1 MRSALT
7 YGARSGYLMPE
18 TIRAAKGPTLPGMTV
33 DPRSRITARALTVWA
48 AAVLVYLAAITGRTS
63 FGVAG
68 VEALDRFGVD
78 ASRLAV
84 FTAVQVGVYALA
96 QIPVG
101 LAIDRF
107 GARKTMVV
115 GALVMAAGQITLALT
130 ASYPIAILA
139 RVLIGA
145 GDASAFLSAMRLLP
159 AWFPLKVTPLFTQLT
174 AGLGQIGQFISAV
187 PFLMLLHAEGW
198 TAAFLALGSGI
209 ALVGIAAAVAIAD
222 VPPAPAE
229 PDGRDGSGGGSS
241 SSKNERATVREMLG
255 IVLRHPVCWQGF
267 FTHWVGLM
275 HQATFTL
282 LWGMPLMTLAMGL
295 SPAQAG
301 GVLVVNTVAA
311 VAAGPLMGMASAR
324 FSARRGT
331 LTVVISVVLMGMWV
345 VFLLPDAPRGLAA
358 IVTLNIAMAALSS
371 ASGLGFDSVR
381 EAVDRRALAT
391 GTGLSNMG
399 GFIAAMIAAQGIGVL
414 LDVSAD
420 GGVYDWAD
428 FRVAWAAIVAV
439 WVLGMAGLLASMALR
454 RRIDGRRGERCEL

>member
-1 MRSALT
+1 
-7 YGARSGYLMPE
+7 
-18 TIRAAKGPTLPGMTV
+18 MTA

-107 GARKTMVV
+107 GARRTMVV
-115 GALVMAAGQITLALT
+115 GALVMATGQIVLALT

-159 AWFPLKVTPLFTQLT
+159 AWFPLRVTPLFTQLT

-198 TAAFLALGSGI
+198 TASFLALGSGI
-209 ALVGIAAAVAIAD
+209 ALVGIAAAIAIAD

-229 PDGRDGSGGGSS
+229 PDGRTGSGGGTSS
-241 SSKNERATVREMLG
+241 SENRAPRATVREMLG

-301 GVLVVNTVAA
+301 GVLVVNTIAA

-324 FSARRGT
+324 FAARRGT
-331 LTVVISVVLMGMWV
+331 LTVVISVALMGMWV

-358 IVTLNIAMAALSS
+358 IIALNIGMAALSS
-371 ASGLGFDSVR
+371 ASSLGFDSVR

-399 GFIAAMIAAQGIGVL
+399 GFLAAMVAAQGIGVL
-414 LDVSAD
+414 LDVSS
-420 GGVYDWAD
+420 GGGAYQWSD

-439 WVLGMAGLLASMALR
+439 WVLGMAGLLTSMAMR
-454 RRIDGRRGERCEL
+454 RRIERRAVELEAP

>member
-1 MRSALT
+1 
-7 YGARSGYLMPE
+7 
-18 TIRAAKGPTLPGMTV
+18 MTA

-107 GARKTMVV
+107 GARRTMVV
-115 GALVMAAGQITLALT
+115 GALVMATGQIVLALT

-159 AWFPLKVTPLFTQLT
+159 AWFPLRVTPLFTQLT

-198 TAAFLALGSGI
+198 TASFLALGSGI
-209 ALVGIAAAVAIAD
+209 ALVGIAAAIAIAD

-229 PDGRDGSGGGSS
+229 PDGRTGSGGGTSS
-241 SSKNERATVREMLG
+241 SENRAPRATVREMLG

-301 GVLVVNTVAA
+301 GVLVVNTIAA

-324 FSARRGT
+324 FAARRGT
-331 LTVVISVVLMGMWV
+331 LTVVISVALMGMWV

-358 IVTLNIAMAALSS
+358 IIALNIGMAALSS
-371 ASGLGFDSVR
+371 ASSLGFDSVR

-399 GFIAAMIAAQGIGVL
+399 GFLAAMVAAQGIGVL
-414 LDVSAD
+414 LDVSS
-420 GGVYDWAD
+420 GGGAFQWSD

-439 WVLGMAGLLASMALR
+439 WGLGMAGLLTSMAMR
-454 RRIDGRRGERCEL
+454 RRIDRRAVQLRAPGA

>member
-1 MRSALT
+1 
-7 YGARSGYLMPE
+7 
-18 TIRAAKGPTLPGMTV
+18 MTA

-107 GARKTMVV
+107 GARRTMVV
-115 GALVMAAGQITLALT
+115 GALVMATGQIVLALT

-159 AWFPLKVTPLFTQLT
+159 AWFPLRVTPLFTQLT

-198 TAAFLALGSGI
+198 TASFLALGSGI
-209 ALVGIAAAVAIAD
+209 ALVGIAAAIAIAD

-229 PDGRDGSGGGSS
+229 PDGRTGSGGGTSS
-241 SSKNERATVREMLG
+241 SENRAPRATVREMLG

-301 GVLVVNTVAA
+301 GVLVVNTIAA

-324 FSARRGT
+324 FAARRGT
-331 LTVVISVVLMGMWV
+331 LTVVISVALMGMWV

-358 IVTLNIAMAALSS
+358 IIALNIAMAALSS

-381 EAVDRRALAT
+381 EAVDRRVLAT

-399 GFIAAMIAAQGIGVL
+399 GFTAAMLAAQGVGVL
-414 LDVSAD
+414 LDVSS
-420 GGVYDWAD
+420 GGGAYQWSD

-439 WVLGMAGLLASMALR
+439 WVLGMAGLLTSMAMR
-454 RRIDGRRGERCEL
+454 RRIDRRAVELEAP

>member
-1 MRSALT
+1 
-7 YGARSGYLMPE
+7 
-18 TIRAAKGPTLPGMTV
+18 MTV
-33 DPRSRITARALTVWA
+33 DPRSRITGRALTVWA

-68 VEALDRFGVD
+68 VEALDRFGID

-107 GARKTMVV
+107 GARRTMVI
-115 GALVMAAGQITLALT
+115 GALVMAVGQITLALT

-174 AGLGQIGQFISAV
+174 AGLGQIGQFVSAV

-222 VPPAPAE
+222 VPKAPAE
-229 PDGRDGSGGGSS
+229 PGENAGASS
-241 SSKNERATVREMLG
+241 SHKPDDRATVREMLG

-295 SPAQAG
+295 TPAQAG
-301 GVLVVNTVAA
+301 GVLVVNTVAS

-324 FSARRGT
+324 FGARRGT
-331 LTVVISVVLMGMWV
+331 LTVVISVILMGMWV
-345 VFLLPDAPRGLAA
+345 VFLIPGTPRGLAA
-358 IVTLNIAMAALSS
+358 IVALNIAMAALSS

-399 GFIAAMIAAQGIGVL
+399 GFLAAMMAAQGIGLL
-414 LDVSAD
+414 LDASSD
-420 GGVYDWAD
+420 GRAYQWAD
-428 FRVAWAAIVAV
+428 FRVAWIAIVVV
-439 WVLGMAGLLASMALR
+439 WVMGMAGLITAMIAR
-454 RRIDGRRGERCEL
+454 RRIERREPTSGTRLRHP

>member
-1 MRSALT
+1 
-7 YGARSGYLMPE
+7 
-18 TIRAAKGPTLPGMTV
+18 MTV
-33 DPRSRITARALTVWA
+33 DPRSRITGRALTVWA

-107 GARKTMVV
+107 GARRTMVI
-115 GALVMAAGQITLALT
+115 GALVMAVGQITLALT

-174 AGLGQIGQFISAV
+174 AGLGQIGQFVSAV

-222 VPPAPAE
+222 VPKAPAE
-229 PDGRDGSGGGSS
+229 PGENAGASS
-241 SSKNERATVREMLG
+241 SHKPDDRATVREMLG

-295 SPAQAG
+295 TPAQAG
-301 GVLVVNTVAA
+301 GVLVVNTVAS

-324 FSARRGT
+324 FGARRGT
-331 LTVVISVVLMGMWV
+331 LTVVISVILMGMWV
-345 VFLLPDAPRGLAA
+345 VFLIPDTPRGLAA
-358 IVTLNIAMAALSS
+358 IVALNIAMAALSS

-399 GFIAAMIAAQGIGVL
+399 GFLAAMMAAQGIGLL
-414 LDVSAD
+414 LDASSD
-420 GGVYDWAD
+420 GRAYEWAD
-428 FRVAWAAIVAV
+428 FRVAWIAIVLV
-439 WVLGMAGLLASMALR
+439 WVMGMAGLITAMIAR
-454 RRIDGRRGERCEL
+454 RRIERREPTSGTRLRHP

>member
-1 MRSALT
+1 
-7 YGARSGYLMPE
+7 
-18 TIRAAKGPTLPGMTV
+18 MTV

-107 GARKTMVV
+107 GARRTMVV
-115 GALVMAAGQITLALT
+115 GALVMAVGQIILALT

-187 PFLMLLHAEGW
+187 PFLLLLHAQGW
-198 TAAFLALGSGI
+198 TASFLALGSGI

-222 VPPAPAE
+222 VPKAPAE
-229 PDGRDGSGGGSS
+229 PQGHDSPRAGASS
-241 SSKNERATVREMLG
+241 SEGPRATVGEMLG

-295 SPAQAG
+295 DPATAG
-301 GVLVVNTVAA
+301 GVLVVNTIAA

-324 FSARRGT
+324 FATRRGT

-345 VFLLPDAPRGLAA
+345 VFLLPGAPRGLAA
-358 IVTLNIAMAALSS
+358 IIALNIAMAALSS
-371 ASGLGFDSVR
+371 ASSLGFDSVR
-381 EAVDRRALAT
+381 ESVDRRALAT
-391 GTGLSNMG
+391 GTGLANMG
-399 GFIAAMIAAQGIGVL
+399 GFLAAMMAAQGIGVL
-414 LDVSAD
+414 LDASSGGD
-420 GGVYDWAD
+420 GYQWAD

-439 WVLGMAGLLASMALR
+439 WALGMTGLITSMALR
-454 RRIDGRRGERCEL
+454 RRAEKREGRHGVELR

>member
-1 MRSALT
+1 
-7 YGARSGYLMPE
+7 
-18 TIRAAKGPTLPGMTV
+18 MTV
-33 DPRSRITARALTVWA
+33 WI
-48 AAVLVYLAAITGRTS
+48 AAVLVYMAAITGRTS

-101 LAIDRF
+101 MAIDRY
-107 GARKTMVV
+107 GPRRTMVV
-115 GALVMAAGQITLALT
+115 GALVMAIGQITLALT
-130 ASYPIAILA
+130 ASYPVAILA

-198 TAAFLALGSGI
+198 TAAFLALGTGI
-209 ALVGIAAAVAIAD
+209 ALVGIAAAVAVAD
-222 VPPAPAE
+222 VPPAPGETPRRNGSATADDADAE
-229 PDGRDGSGGGSS
+229 TSS
-241 SSKNERATVREMLG
+241 STLRTEAPERASVRDMLG

-282 LWGMPLMTLAMGL
+282 LWGMPLMTLAMGID
-295 SPAQAG
+295 PVQAG
-301 GVLVVNTVAA
+301 GVLVANTVAA

-324 FSARRGT
+324 FAHRRGT
-331 LTVVISVVLMGMWV
+331 LIVVVSVVLMGMWV
-345 VFLLPDAPRGLAA
+345 IFLLPEQPRGLAA
-358 IVTLNIAMAALSS
+358 VTALNIGMALLSS
-371 ASGLGFDSVR
+371 ASSLGFDSVR
-381 EAVDRRALAT
+381 ESVDRRVLAT
-391 GTGLSNMG
+391 GTGLANMG
-399 GFIAAMIAAQGIGVL
+399 GFIAAMIAAQGIGLL
-414 LDVSAD
+414 LDASAA
-420 GGVYDWAD
+420 GEPYDWAD
-428 FRVAWAAIVAV
+428 FRVAWLAVVAV
-439 WVLGMAGLLASMALR
+439 WVIGMTGLLASLAAR
-454 RRIDGRRGERCEL
+454 RRIARRG

>member
-1 MRSALT
+1 
-7 YGARSGYLMPE
+7 
-18 TIRAAKGPTLPGMTV
+18 MTV
-33 DPRSRITARALTVWA
+33 DPRSRITGRALTVWA

-107 GARKTMVV
+107 GARRTMVI
-115 GALVMAAGQITLALT
+115 GALVMAVGQITLALT

-174 AGLGQIGQFISAV
+174 AGLGQIGQFVSAV

-222 VPPAPAE
+222 VPKAPAE
-229 PDGRDGSGGGSS
+229 PGENAGASS
-241 SSKNERATVREMLG
+241 SHKPDDRATVREMLG

-295 SPAQAG
+295 TPAQAG
-301 GVLVVNTVAA
+301 GVLVVNTVAS

-324 FSARRGT
+324 FGARRGT
-331 LTVVISVVLMGMWV
+331 LTVVISVILMGMWV
-345 VFLLPDAPRGLAA
+345 VFLIPGTPRGLAA
-358 IVTLNIAMAALSS
+358 IVALNIAMAALSS

-399 GFIAAMIAAQGIGVL
+399 GFLAAMMAAQGIGLL
-414 LDVSAD
+414 LDASSD
-420 GGVYDWAD
+420 GRAYQWAD
-428 FRVAWAAIVAV
+428 FRVAWIAIVVV
-439 WVLGMAGLLASMALR
+439 WVMGMAGLITAMIAR
-454 RRIDGRRGERCEL
+454 RRIERREPTSGTRLRHP

>member
-1 MRSALT
+1 
-7 YGARSGYLMPE
+7 
-18 TIRAAKGPTLPGMTV
+18 MTV
-33 DPRSRITARALTVWA
+33 DPRSRITGRALTVWA

-107 GARKTMVV
+107 GARRTMVI
-115 GALVMAAGQITLALT
+115 GALVMAVGQITLALT

-174 AGLGQIGQFISAV
+174 AGLGQIGQFVSAV

-222 VPPAPAE
+222 VPKAPAE
-229 PDGRDGSGGGSS
+229 PGENAGASS
-241 SSKNERATVREMLG
+241 SHKPDDRATVREMLG

-295 SPAQAG
+295 TPAQAG
-301 GVLVVNTVAA
+301 GVLVVNTVAS

-324 FSARRGT
+324 FGARRGT
-331 LTVVISVVLMGMWV
+331 LTVVISVILMGMWL
-345 VFLLPDAPRGLAA
+345 VFLIPDTPRGLAA
-358 IVTLNIAMAALSS
+358 IVALNIAMAALSS

-399 GFIAAMIAAQGIGVL
+399 GFLAAMMAAQGIGLL
-414 LDVSAD
+414 LDASSD
-420 GGVYDWAD
+420 GRAYQWAD
-428 FRVAWAAIVAV
+428 FRVAWIAIVVV
-439 WVLGMAGLLASMALR
+439 WVMGMAGLITAMIAR
-454 RRIDGRRGERCEL
+454 RRIERREPTSGTRLRHP

>member
-1 MRSALT
+1 
-7 YGARSGYLMPE
+7 
-18 TIRAAKGPTLPGMTV
+18 MTV
-33 DPRSRITARALTVWA
+33 DPRSRITGRALTVWA

-107 GARKTMVV
+107 GARRTMVI
-115 GALVMAAGQITLALT
+115 GALVMAVGQITLALT

-174 AGLGQIGQFISAV
+174 AGLGQIGQFVSAV

-222 VPPAPAE
+222 VPKAPAE
-229 PDGRDGSGGGSS
+229 PGENAGASS
-241 SSKNERATVREMLG
+241 SHKPDDRATVREMLG

-295 SPAQAG
+295 TPAQAG
-301 GVLVVNTVAA
+301 GVLVVNTVAS

-324 FSARRGT
+324 FGARRGA
-331 LTVVISVVLMGMWV
+331 LTVVISVILMGMWV
-345 VFLLPDAPRGLAA
+345 VFLIPGTPRGLAA
-358 IVTLNIAMAALSS
+358 IVALNIAMAALSS

-399 GFIAAMIAAQGIGVL
+399 GFLAAMMAAQGIGLL
-414 LDVSAD
+414 LDASSD
-420 GGVYDWAD
+420 GRAYQWAD
-428 FRVAWAAIVAV
+428 FRVAWIAIVVV
-439 WVLGMAGLLASMALR
+439 WVMGMAGLITALIAR
-454 RRIDGRRGERCEL
+454 RRIERREPTSGTRLRHP

>member
-1 MRSALT
+1 
-7 YGARSGYLMPE
+7 
-18 TIRAAKGPTLPGMTV
+18 MTV
-33 DPRSRITARALTVWA
+33 DPRSRITGRALTVWA

-107 GARKTMVV
+107 GARRTMVI
-115 GALVMAAGQITLALT
+115 GALVMAVGQITLALT

-174 AGLGQIGQFISAV
+174 AGLGQIGQFVSAV

-222 VPPAPAE
+222 VPKAPAE
-229 PDGRDGSGGGSS
+229 PGENAGASS
-241 SSKNERATVREMLG
+241 SHKPDDRATVREMLG

-295 SPAQAG
+295 TPAQAG
-301 GVLVVNTVAA
+301 GVLVVNTVAS

-324 FSARRGT
+324 FGARRGT
-331 LTVVISVVLMGMWV
+331 LTVVISVILMGMWV
-345 VFLLPDAPRGLAA
+345 VFLIPGTPHGLAA
-358 IVTLNIAMAALSS
+358 IVALNIAMAALSS

-399 GFIAAMIAAQGIGVL
+399 GFLAAMMAAQGIGLL
-414 LDVSAD
+414 LDASSD
-420 GGVYDWAD
+420 GRAYQWAD
-428 FRVAWAAIVAV
+428 FRVAWIAIVVV
-439 WVLGMAGLLASMALR
+439 WVMGMAGLITAMIAR
-454 RRIDGRRGERCEL
+454 RRIERREPTSGTRLRHP

>member
-1 MRSALT
+1 
-7 YGARSGYLMPE
+7 
-18 TIRAAKGPTLPGMTV
+18 MTA

-107 GARKTMVV
+107 GARRTMVV
-115 GALVMAAGQITLALT
+115 GALVMATGQIVLALT

-159 AWFPLKVTPLFTQLT
+159 AWFPLRVTPLFTQLT

-198 TAAFLALGSGI
+198 TASFLALGSGI
-209 ALVGIAAAVAIAD
+209 ALVGIAAAIAIAD

-229 PDGRDGSGGGSS
+229 PSGRTGSGGGTSS
-241 SSKNERATVREMLG
+241 SENRAPRATVREMLG

-301 GVLVVNTVAA
+301 GVLVVNTIAA

-324 FSARRGT
+324 FAARRGT
-331 LTVVISVVLMGMWV
+331 LTVVISVALMGMWV

-358 IVTLNIAMAALSS
+358 IIALNIGMAALSS
-371 ASGLGFDSVR
+371 ASSLGFDSVR

-399 GFIAAMIAAQGIGVL
+399 GFLAAMVAAQGIGVL
-414 LDVSAD
+414 LDVSS
-420 GGVYDWAD
+420 GGGAYQWSD

-439 WVLGMAGLLASMALR
+439 WVLGMAGLLTSMAMR
-454 RRIDGRRGERCEL
+454 RRIDRRAVELEAP

>member
-1 MRSALT
+1 M
-7 YGARSGYLMPE
+7 
-18 TIRAAKGPTLPGMTV
+18 
-33 DPRSRITARALTVWA
+33 WA

-107 GARKTMVV
+107 GARRTMVV
-115 GALVMAAGQITLALT
+115 GALVMATGQIVLALT

-159 AWFPLKVTPLFTQLT
+159 AWFPLRVTPLFTQLT

-198 TAAFLALGSGI
+198 TASFLALGSGI
-209 ALVGIAAAVAIAD
+209 ALVGIAAAIAIAD

-229 PDGRDGSGGGSS
+229 PDGRTGSGGGTSS
-241 SSKNERATVREMLG
+241 SENRAPRATVREMLG
-255 IVLRHPVCWQGF
+255 IVLHHPVCWQGF

-301 GVLVVNTVAA
+301 GVLVVNTIAA

-324 FSARRGT
+324 FAARRGT
-331 LTVVISVVLMGMWV
+331 LTVIISVILMGMWV

-358 IVTLNIAMAALSS
+358 IIALNIAMAALSS

-381 EAVDRRALAT
+381 EAVDRRVLAT

-399 GFIAAMIAAQGIGVL
+399 GFTAAMLAAQGVGVL
-414 LDVSAD
+414 LDVSS
-420 GGVYDWAD
+420 GGGAYQWSD

-439 WVLGMAGLLASMALR
+439 WVLGMAGLLTSMAMR
-454 RRIDGRRGERCEL
+454 RRIDRRAVELEAP

>member
-1 MRSALT
+1 
-7 YGARSGYLMPE
+7 
-18 TIRAAKGPTLPGMTV
+18 MTA

-107 GARKTMVV
+107 GARRTMVV
-115 GALVMAAGQITLALT
+115 GALVMATGQIVLALT

-159 AWFPLKVTPLFTQLT
+159 AWFPLRVTPLFTQLT

-198 TAAFLALGSGI
+198 TASFLALGSGI
-209 ALVGIAAAVAIAD
+209 ALVGIAAAIAIAD

-229 PDGRDGSGGGSS
+229 PDGRTGSGGGTSS
-241 SSKNERATVREMLG
+241 SENRAPRATVREMLG

-301 GVLVVNTVAA
+301 GVLVVNTIAA

-324 FSARRGT
+324 FAARRGT
-331 LTVVISVVLMGMWV
+331 LTVVISVALMGMWV

-358 IVTLNIAMAALSS
+358 IIALNIGMAALSS
-371 ASGLGFDSVR
+371 ASSLGFDSVR
-381 EAVDRRALAT
+381 EAVDRRVLAT

-399 GFIAAMIAAQGIGVL
+399 GFLAAMVAAQGIGVL
-414 LDVSAD
+414 LDVSS
-420 GGVYDWAD
+420 GGGAFQWSD

-439 WVLGMAGLLASMALR
+439 WGLGMAGLLTSMAMR
-454 RRIDGRRGERCEL
+454 RRIERRAVELEAP

>member
-1 MRSALT
+1 
-7 YGARSGYLMPE
+7 
-18 TIRAAKGPTLPGMTV
+18 MTV
-33 DPRSRITARALTVWA
+33 DPRTRITARALTVWA
-48 AAVLVYLAAITGRTS
+48 AAVLVYMAAITGRTS

-68 VEALDRFGVD
+68 VEALDQFNID

-84 FTAVQVGVYALA
+84 FTSVQVGVYALA

-115 GALVMAAGQITLALT
+115 GALVMAAGQVTLALT

-187 PFLMLLHAEGW
+187 PFLMLLHAQGW
-198 TAAFLALGSGI
+198 VAAFLALGSGI
-209 ALVGIAAAVAIAD
+209 AIVGIAAAIAIAD

-229 PDGRDGSGGGSS
+229 PDGHDGHDEGPSS
-241 SSKNERATVREMLG
+241 REEERATVRDMLG

-295 SPAQAG
+295 SPTQAG
-301 GVLVVNTVAA
+301 GVLVVNTIAA
-311 VAAGPLMGMASAR
+311 VAAGPVMGVLSAR
-324 FSARRGT
+324 FGARRGT
-331 LTVVISVVLMGMWV
+331 LTVVISVLLMGMWV
-345 VFLLPDAPRGLAA
+345 VFLLPDAPRGLSAMVA
-358 IVTLNIAMAALSS
+358 LNIAMAALSS

-381 EAVDRRALAT
+381 EAVDRRVLAT

-399 GFIAAMIAAQGIGVL
+399 GFTAAMLAAQGVGVL

-420 GGVYDWAD
+420 GGVYDWSD
-428 FRVAWAAIVAV
+428 FRIAWTAIGAV
-439 WVLGMAGLLASMALR
+439 WVIGMTGLLTSMALR
-454 RRIDGRRGERCEL
+454 RRGHRRSDAHYEL

>member
-1 MRSALT
+1 
-7 YGARSGYLMPE
+7 
-18 TIRAAKGPTLPGMTV
+18 MTN

-107 GARKTMVV
+107 GARRTMVV
-115 GALVMAAGQITLALT
+115 GALVMATGQIVLALT

-159 AWFPLKVTPLFTQLT
+159 AWFPLRVTPLFTQLT

-198 TAAFLALGSGI
+198 TASFLALGSGI
-209 ALVGIAAAVAIAD
+209 ALVGIAAAIAIAD

-229 PDGRDGSGGGSS
+229 PDGRTGSGGGTSS
-241 SSKNERATVREMLG
+241 SENRAPRATVREMLG

-301 GVLVVNTVAA
+301 GVLVVNTIAA

-324 FSARRGT
+324 FAARRGT
-331 LTVVISVVLMGMWV
+331 LTVVISVALMGMWV

-358 IVTLNIAMAALSS
+358 IIALNIGMAALSS
-371 ASGLGFDSVR
+371 ASSLGFDSVR

-399 GFIAAMIAAQGIGVL
+399 GFLAAMVAAQGIGVL
-414 LDVSAD
+414 LDVSS
-420 GGVYDWAD
+420 GGGAYQWSD

-439 WVLGMAGLLASMALR
+439 WVLGMA
-454 RRIDGRRGERCEL
+454 

>member
-1 MRSALT
+1 
-7 YGARSGYLMPE
+7 
-18 TIRAAKGPTLPGMTV
+18 MTV
-33 DPRSRITARALTVWA
+33 DPRSRITGRALTVWA

-107 GARKTMVV
+107 GARRTMVI
-115 GALVMAAGQITLALT
+115 GALVMAVGQITLALT

-222 VPPAPAE
+222 VPKAPAE
-229 PDGRDGSGGGSS
+229 PGENAGTSS
-241 SSKNERATVREMLG
+241 SNKPDDRATVREMLG

-295 SPAQAG
+295 TPAQAG
-301 GVLVVNTVAA
+301 GVLVVNTVAS

-324 FSARRGT
+324 FGARRGT
-331 LTVVISVVLMGMWV
+331 LTVVISVILMGMWL
-345 VFLLPDAPRGLAA
+345 VFLIPDTPRGLAA
-358 IVTLNIAMAALSS
+358 IVALNIAMAALSS

-399 GFIAAMIAAQGIGVL
+399 GFLAAMMAAQGIGLL
-414 LDVSAD
+414 LDASSD
-420 GGVYDWAD
+420 GRAYQWAD
-428 FRVAWAAIVAV
+428 FRVAWIAIVVV
-439 WVLGMAGLLASMALR
+439 WVMGMAGLITAMIAR
-454 RRIDGRRGERCEL
+454 RRIERREPTTGARLRHP

>member
-1 MRSALT
+1 
-7 YGARSGYLMPE
+7 
-18 TIRAAKGPTLPGMTV
+18 MTV
-33 DPRSRITARALTVWA
+33 DPRSRITGRALTVWA

-107 GARKTMVV
+107 GARRTMVI
-115 GALVMAAGQITLALT
+115 GALVMAVGQITLALT

-174 AGLGQIGQFISAV
+174 AGLGQIGQFVSAV

-222 VPPAPAE
+222 VPKAPAE
-229 PDGRDGSGGGSS
+229 PGENAGASS
-241 SSKNERATVREMLG
+241 SHKPDDRATVREMLD

-295 SPAQAG
+295 TPAQAG
-301 GVLVVNTVAA
+301 GVLVVNTIAA

-324 FSARRGT
+324 FGARRGT
-331 LTVVISVVLMGMWV
+331 LTVVISVILMGMWV
-345 VFLLPDAPRGLAA
+345 VFLIPGTPRGLAA
-358 IVTLNIAMAALSS
+358 IVALNIAMAALSS

-399 GFIAAMIAAQGIGVL
+399 GFLAAMMAAQGIGLL
-414 LDVSAD
+414 LDASSD
-420 GGVYDWAD
+420 GRAYQWAD
-428 FRVAWAAIVAV
+428 FRVAWIAIVVV
-439 WVLGMAGLLASMALR
+439 WVMGMAGLITAMIAR
-454 RRIDGRRGERCEL
+454 RRIERREPTSGTRLRHP

>member
-1 MRSALT
+1 
-7 YGARSGYLMPE
+7 
-18 TIRAAKGPTLPGMTV
+18 MTA

-107 GARKTMVV
+107 GARRTMVV
-115 GALVMAAGQITLALT
+115 GALVMATGQIVLALT

-159 AWFPLKVTPLFTQLT
+159 AWFPLRVTPLFTQLT

-198 TAAFLALGSGI
+198 TASFLALGSGI
-209 ALVGIAAAVAIAD
+209 ALVGIAAAIAIAD

-229 PDGRDGSGGGSS
+229 PDGRTGSGGGTSS
-241 SSKNERATVREMLG
+241 SENRAPRATVPEMLG

-301 GVLVVNTVAA
+301 GVLVVNTIAA

-324 FSARRGT
+324 FAARRGT
-331 LTVVISVVLMGMWV
+331 LTVVISVALMGMWV

-358 IVTLNIAMAALSS
+358 IIALNIGMAALSS
-371 ASGLGFDSVR
+371 ASSLGFDSVR

-399 GFIAAMIAAQGIGVL
+399 GFLAAMVAAQGIGVL
-414 LDVSAD
+414 LDVSS
-420 GGVYDWAD
+420 GGGAYQWSD

-439 WVLGMAGLLASMALR
+439 WVLGMTGLLTSMAMR
-454 RRIDGRRGERCEL
+454 RRIERRAVELEAP

>member
-1 MRSALT
+1 
-7 YGARSGYLMPE
+7 
-18 TIRAAKGPTLPGMTV
+18 MTN

-107 GARKTMVV
+107 GARRTMVV
-115 GALVMAAGQITLALT
+115 GALVMATGQIVLALT

-159 AWFPLKVTPLFTQLT
+159 AWFPLRVTPLFTQLT

-198 TAAFLALGSGI
+198 TASFLALGSGI
-209 ALVGIAAAVAIAD
+209 ALVGIAAAIAIAD

-229 PDGRDGSGGGSS
+229 PDGRTGSGGGTSS
-241 SSKNERATVREMLG
+241 SENRAPRATVREMLG

-301 GVLVVNTVAA
+301 GVLVVNTIAA

-324 FSARRGT
+324 FAARRGT
-331 LTVVISVVLMGMWV
+331 LTVVISVALMGMWV

-358 IVTLNIAMAALSS
+358 IIALNIGMAALSS
-371 ASGLGFDSVR
+371 ASSLGFDSVR

-399 GFIAAMIAAQGIGVL
+399 GFLAAMVAAQGIGVL
-414 LDVSAD
+414 LDVSS
-420 GGVYDWAD
+420 GGGAYQWSD

-439 WVLGMAGLLASMALR
+439 WVLGMAGLLTSMAMR
-454 RRIDGRRGERCEL
+454 RRIERRAVELEAP

>member
-1 MRSALT
+1 
-7 YGARSGYLMPE
+7 
-18 TIRAAKGPTLPGMTV
+18 MTV
-33 DPRSRITARALTVWA
+33 DPRSRITGRALTVWA

-107 GARKTMVV
+107 GARRTMVI
-115 GALVMAAGQITLALT
+115 GALVMAVGQITLALT

-174 AGLGQIGQFISAV
+174 AGLGQIGQFVSAV

-222 VPPAPAE
+222 VPKAPAE
-229 PDGRDGSGGGSS
+229 PGENAGASS
-241 SSKNERATVREMLG
+241 SHKPDDRATVREMLG

-295 SPAQAG
+295 TPAQAG
-301 GVLVVNTVAA
+301 GVLVVNTVAS

-324 FSARRGT
+324 FGARRGT
-331 LTVVISVVLMGMWV
+331 LTVVISVILMGMWV
-345 VFLLPDAPRGLAA
+345 VFLIPGTPRGLAA
-358 IVTLNIAMAALSS
+358 IVALNIAMAALSS

-399 GFIAAMIAAQGIGVL
+399 GFLAAMMAAQGIGLL
-414 LDVSAD
+414 LDASSD
-420 GGVYDWAD
+420 GRAYEWAD
-428 FRVAWAAIVAV
+428 FRVAWIAIVLV
-439 WVLGMAGLLASMALR
+439 WVMGMAGLITAMIAR
-454 RRIDGRRGERCEL
+454 RRIERREPTSGTRLRHP

>member
-1 MRSALT
+1 
-7 YGARSGYLMPE
+7 
-18 TIRAAKGPTLPGMTV
+18 MTN

-107 GARKTMVV
+107 GARRTMVV
-115 GALVMAAGQITLALT
+115 GALVMATGQIVLALT

-159 AWFPLKVTPLFTQLT
+159 AWFPLRVTPLFTQLT

-198 TAAFLALGSGI
+198 TASFLALGSGI
-209 ALVGIAAAVAIAD
+209 ALVGIAAAIAIAD

-229 PDGRDGSGGGSS
+229 PDGRTGSGGGTSS
-241 SSKNERATVREMLG
+241 SENRAPRATVREMLG

-267 FTHWVGLM
+267 FTHWVGIM

-301 GVLVVNTVAA
+301 GVLVVNTIAA

-324 FSARRGT
+324 FAARRGT
-331 LTVVISVVLMGMWV
+331 LTVVISVALMGMWV

-358 IVTLNIAMAALSS
+358 IIALNIGMAALSS
-371 ASGLGFDSVR
+371 ASSLGFDSVR

-399 GFIAAMIAAQGIGVL
+399 GFLAAMVAAQGIGVL
-414 LDVSAD
+414 LDVSS
-420 GGVYDWAD
+420 GGGAYQWSD

-439 WVLGMAGLLASMALR
+439 WVLGMAGLLTSMAMR
-454 RRIDGRRGERCEL
+454 RRIDRRAVELEAP

>member
-1 MRSALT
+1 
-7 YGARSGYLMPE
+7 
-18 TIRAAKGPTLPGMTV
+18 MTV
-33 DPRSRITARALTVWA
+33 DPRSRITGRALTVWA

-107 GARKTMVV
+107 GARRTMVI
-115 GALVMAAGQITLALT
+115 GALVMAVGQITLALT

-174 AGLGQIGQFISAV
+174 AGLGQIGQFVSAV

-222 VPPAPAE
+222 VPKAPAE
-229 PDGRDGSGGGSS
+229 PGENAGASS
-241 SSKNERATVREMLG
+241 SHKPDDRATVREMLG

-295 SPAQAG
+295 TPAQAG
-301 GVLVVNTVAA
+301 GVLVVNTVAS

-324 FSARRGT
+324 FGARRGT
-331 LTVVISVVLMGMWV
+331 LTVVISVILMGMWV
-345 VFLLPDAPRGLAA
+345 VFLIPGTPRGLAA
-358 IVTLNIAMAALSS
+358 IVALNIAMAALSS

-399 GFIAAMIAAQGIGVL
+399 GFLAAMMAAQGIGLL
-414 LDVSAD
+414 LDASSD
-420 GGVYDWAD
+420 GRAYEWAD
-428 FRVAWAAIVAV
+428 FRVAWIAIVLV
-439 WVLGMAGLLASMALR
+439 WVMGMAGLITAMIAR
-454 RRIDGRRGERCEL
+454 RRIERREPATGARLRHP

>member
-1 MRSALT
+1 
-7 YGARSGYLMPE
+7 
-18 TIRAAKGPTLPGMTV
+18 MTA

-107 GARKTMVV
+107 GARRTMVV
-115 GALVMAAGQITLALT
+115 GALVMATGQIVLALT

-159 AWFPLKVTPLFTQLT
+159 AWFPLRVTPLFTQLT

-198 TAAFLALGSGI
+198 TASFLALGSGI
-209 ALVGIAAAVAIAD
+209 ALVGIAAAIAIAD

-229 PDGRDGSGGGSS
+229 PDGRTGSGGGTSS
-241 SSKNERATVREMLG
+241 SENRAPRATVREMLG

-267 FTHWVGLM
+267 FTHWVGIM

-301 GVLVVNTVAA
+301 GVLVVNTIAA

-324 FSARRGT
+324 FAARRGT
-331 LTVVISVVLMGMWV
+331 LTVVISVALMGMWV

-358 IVTLNIAMAALSS
+358 IIALNIGMAALSS
-371 ASGLGFDSVR
+371 ASSLGFDSVR

-399 GFIAAMIAAQGIGVL
+399 GFLAAMVAAQGIGVL
-414 LDVSAD
+414 LDVSS
-420 GGVYDWAD
+420 GGGAYQWSD

-439 WVLGMAGLLASMALR
+439 WVLGMAGLLTSMAMR
-454 RRIDGRRGERCEL
+454 RRIDRRAVELEAP

>member
-1 MRSALT
+1 
-7 YGARSGYLMPE
+7 
-18 TIRAAKGPTLPGMTV
+18 MTV
-33 DPRSRITARALTVWA
+33 DPRSRITGRALTVWA

-107 GARKTMVV
+107 GARRTMVI
-115 GALVMAAGQITLALT
+115 GALVMAVGQITLALT

-174 AGLGQIGQFISAV
+174 AGLGQIGQFVSAV

-222 VPPAPAE
+222 VPKAPAE
-229 PDGRDGSGGGSS
+229 PGENAGASS
-241 SSKNERATVREMLG
+241 SHKPDDRATVREMLG

-295 SPAQAG
+295 TPAQAG
-301 GVLVVNTVAA
+301 GVLVVNTVAS

-324 FSARRGT
+324 FGARRGT
-331 LTVVISVVLMGMWV
+331 LTVVISVILMGMWV
-345 VFLLPDAPRGLAA
+345 VFLIPGTPRGLAA
-358 IVTLNIAMAALSS
+358 IVALNIAMAALSS

-399 GFIAAMIAAQGIGVL
+399 GFLAAMMAAQGIGLL
-414 LDVSAD
+414 LDATSD
-420 GGVYDWAD
+420 GRAYQWAD
-428 FRVAWAAIVAV
+428 FRVAWIAIVVV
-439 WVLGMAGLLASMALR
+439 WVMGMAGLITAMIAR
-454 RRIDGRRGERCEL
+454 RRIERREPTSGTRLRHP

>member
-1 MRSALT
+1 
-7 YGARSGYLMPE
+7 
-18 TIRAAKGPTLPGMTV
+18 MTV
-33 DPRSRITARALTVWA
+33 DSRSRITGRALTVWA

-84 FTAVQVGVYALA
+84 FTAVQVGAYALA

-107 GARKTMVV
+107 GARRTMVI
-115 GALVMAAGQITLALT
+115 GALVMAVGQITLALT

-159 AWFPLKVTPLFTQLT
+159 AWFPLKVTPLFAQLT
-174 AGLGQIGQFISAV
+174 AGLGQIGQFVSAV

-209 ALVGIAAAVAIAD
+209 ALVGIAAAIAIAD

-229 PDGRDGSGGGSS
+229 PDGHDGHDDGSS
-241 SSKNERATVREMLG
+241 SREEERATVRDMLG

-295 SPAQAG
+295 SPTQAG
-301 GVLVVNTVAA
+301 GVLVVNTIAA
-311 VAAGPLMGMASAR
+311 VAAGPVMGVLSAR
-324 FSARRGT
+324 FGARRGT
-331 LTVVISVVLMGMWV
+331 LTVVISVLLMGMWV
-345 VFLLPDAPRGLAA
+345 VFLLPDAPRGLSAMVA
-358 IVTLNIAMAALSS
+358 LNIAMAALSS

-381 EAVDRRALAT
+381 EAVDRRVLAT

-399 GFIAAMIAAQGIGVL
+399 GFTAAMLAAQGVGVL

-420 GGVYDWAD
+420 GGVYDWSD
-428 FRVAWAAIVAV
+428 FRIAWTAIGAV
-439 WVLGMAGLLASMALR
+439 WMIGMTGLLTAMALR
-454 RRIDGRRGERCEL
+454 RRGHRRSDTHYELERGDTRDVPLTRPSQGFARTL

>member
-1 MRSALT
+1 
-7 YGARSGYLMPE
+7 
-18 TIRAAKGPTLPGMTV
+18 MTV
-33 DPRSRITARALTVWA
+33 DPRSRITGRALTVWA

-107 GARKTMVV
+107 GARRTMVI
-115 GALVMAAGQITLALT
+115 GALVMAVGQITLALT

-174 AGLGQIGQFISAV
+174 AGLGQIGQFVSAV

-222 VPPAPAE
+222 VPKAPAE
-229 PDGRDGSGGGSS
+229 PGENAGASS
-241 SSKNERATVREMLG
+241 SHKPDDRATVREMLG

-295 SPAQAG
+295 TPAQAG
-301 GVLVVNTVAA
+301 GVLVVNTVAS

-324 FSARRGT
+324 FGARRGT
-331 LTVVISVVLMGMWV
+331 LTVVISVILMGMWV
-345 VFLLPDAPRGLAA
+345 VFLIPGTPRGLAA
-358 IVTLNIAMAALSS
+358 IVALNIAMAALSS

-399 GFIAAMIAAQGIGVL
+399 GFLAAMMAAQGIGLL
-414 LDVSAD
+414 LDASSD
-420 GGVYDWAD
+420 GRAYQWAD
-428 FRVAWAAIVAV
+428 FRVAWIAIVVV
-439 WVLGMAGLLASMALR
+439 WVMGMAGLITAMIAR
-454 RRIDGRRGERCEL
+454 RRIERRGPTSGTRLRHP

>member
-1 MRSALT
+1 
-7 YGARSGYLMPE
+7 
-18 TIRAAKGPTLPGMTV
+18 MTV
-33 DPRSRITARALTVWA
+33 DPRSRITGRALTVWA

-107 GARKTMVV
+107 GARRTMVI
-115 GALVMAAGQITLALT
+115 GALVMAVGQITLALT

-174 AGLGQIGQFISAV
+174 AGLGQIGQFVSAV

-222 VPPAPAE
+222 VPKAPAE
-229 PDGRDGSGGGSS
+229 PGENAGASS
-241 SSKNERATVREMLG
+241 SHKPDDRATVREMLG

-295 SPAQAG
+295 TPAQAG
-301 GVLVVNTVAA
+301 GVLVVNTVAS

-324 FSARRGT
+324 FGARRGT
-331 LTVVISVVLMGMWV
+331 LTVVISVILMGMWV
-345 VFLLPDAPRGLAA
+345 VFLIPDTPRGLAA
-358 IVTLNIAMAALSS
+358 IVALNIAMAALSS

-399 GFIAAMIAAQGIGVL
+399 GFLAAMMAAQGIGLL
-414 LDVSAD
+414 LDASSD
-420 GGVYDWAD
+420 GRAYQWAD
-428 FRVAWAAIVAV
+428 FRVAWIAIVVV
-439 WVLGMAGLLASMALR
+439 WVMGMAGLITAMIAR
-454 RRIDGRRGERCEL
+454 RRIERREPATGARLRHP

>member
-1 MRSALT
+1 
-7 YGARSGYLMPE
+7 
-18 TIRAAKGPTLPGMTV
+18 MTV
-33 DPRSRITARALTVWA
+33 DPRSRITGRALTVWA

-107 GARKTMVV
+107 GARRTMVI
-115 GALVMAAGQITLALT
+115 GALVMAVGQITLALT

-174 AGLGQIGQFISAV
+174 AGLGQIGQFVSAV

-222 VPPAPAE
+222 VPKAPAE
-229 PDGRDGSGGGSS
+229 PGENAGASS
-241 SSKNERATVREMLG
+241 SHKPDDRATVREMLG

-295 SPAQAG
+295 TPAQAG
-301 GVLVVNTVAA
+301 GVLVVNTVAS

-324 FSARRGT
+324 FGARRGT
-331 LTVVISVVLMGMWV
+331 LTVVISVILMGMWV
-345 VFLLPDAPRGLAA
+345 VFLIPGTPRGLAA
-358 IVTLNIAMAALSS
+358 IVALNIAMAALSS

-399 GFIAAMIAAQGIGVL
+399 GFLAAMMAAQGIGLL
-414 LDVSAD
+414 LDASSD
-420 GGVYDWAD
+420 GRAYQWAD
-428 FRVAWAAIVAV
+428 FRVAWIAIVVV
-439 WVLGMAGLLASMALR
+439 WVMAWPG
-454 RRIDGRRGERCEL
+454 

>member
-1 MRSALT
+1 
-7 YGARSGYLMPE
+7 
-18 TIRAAKGPTLPGMTV
+18 MTV
-33 DPRSRITARALTVWA
+33 DPRSRITGRALTVWA

-107 GARKTMVV
+107 GARRTMVI
-115 GALVMAAGQITLALT
+115 GALVMAVGQITLALT

-174 AGLGQIGQFISAV
+174 AGLGQIGQFVSAV

-222 VPPAPAE
+222 VPKAPAE
-229 PDGRDGSGGGSS
+229 PGDTAGASS
-241 SSKNERATVREMLG
+241 SHKPDDRATVREMLG

-267 FTHWVGLM
+267 FTHWVGMM

-295 SPAQAG
+295 TPAQAG
-301 GVLVVNTVAA
+301 GVLVVNTVAS

-324 FSARRGT
+324 FGARRGT
-331 LTVVISVVLMGMWV
+331 LTVVISVILMGMWV
-345 VFLLPDAPRGLAA
+345 VFLIPGTPRGLAA
-358 IVTLNIAMAALSS
+358 IVALNIAMAALSS

-399 GFIAAMIAAQGIGVL
+399 GFLAAMMAAQGIGLL
-414 LDVSAD
+414 LDASSD
-420 GGVYDWAD
+420 GRAYQWAD
-428 FRVAWAAIVAV
+428 FRVAWIAIVVV
-439 WVLGMAGLLASMALR
+439 WVMGMAGLITAMIAR
-454 RRIDGRRGERCEL
+454 RRIERREPPSGTRLRHP

>member
-1 MRSALT
+1 
-7 YGARSGYLMPE
+7 
-18 TIRAAKGPTLPGMTV
+18 MTA

-107 GARKTMVV
+107 GARRTMVV
-115 GALVMAAGQITLALT
+115 GALVMATGQIVLALT

-159 AWFPLKVTPLFTQLT
+159 AWFPLRVTPLFTQLT

-198 TAAFLALGSGI
+198 TASFLALGSGI
-209 ALVGIAAAVAIAD
+209 ALVGIAAAIAIAD

-229 PDGRDGSGGGSS
+229 PSGRTGSGGGTSS
-241 SSKNERATVREMLG
+241 SENRAPRATVREMLG

-301 GVLVVNTVAA
+301 GVLVVNTIAA

-324 FSARRGT
+324 FAARRGT
-331 LTVVISVVLMGMWV
+331 LTVVISVALMGMWV

-358 IVTLNIAMAALSS
+358 IIALNIGMAALSS
-371 ASGLGFDSVR
+371 ASSLGFDSVR

-399 GFIAAMIAAQGIGVL
+399 GFLAAMVAAQGIGVL
-414 LDVSAD
+414 LDVSS
-420 GGVYDWAD
+420 GGGAFQWSD

-439 WVLGMAGLLASMALR
+439 WVLGMAGLLTSMAMR
-454 RRIDGRRGERCEL
+454 RRIDRRAVELEAP

>member
-1 MRSALT
+1 
-7 YGARSGYLMPE
+7 
-18 TIRAAKGPTLPGMTV
+18 MTV
-33 DPRSRITARALTVWA
+33 DPRSRITGRALTVWA

-107 GARKTMVV
+107 GARRTMVI
-115 GALVMAAGQITLALT
+115 GALVMAVGQITLALT

-174 AGLGQIGQFISAV
+174 AGLGQIGQFVSAV

-222 VPPAPAE
+222 VPKAPAE
-229 PDGRDGSGGGSS
+229 PGENAGASS
-241 SSKNERATVREMLG
+241 SHKPDDRATVREMLG

-295 SPAQAG
+295 TPAQAG
-301 GVLVVNTVAA
+301 GVLVVNTVAS

-324 FSARRGT
+324 FGARRGT
-331 LTVVISVVLMGMWV
+331 LTVVISVILMGMWV
-345 VFLLPDAPRGLAA
+345 VFLIPDTPRGLAA
-358 IVTLNIAMAALSS
+358 IVALNIAMAALSS

-399 GFIAAMIAAQGIGVL
+399 GFLAAMMAAQGIGLL
-414 LDVSAD
+414 LDASSD
-420 GGVYDWAD
+420 GRAYQWAD
-428 FRVAWAAIVAV
+428 FRVAWIAIVVV
-439 WVLGMAGLLASMALR
+439 WVMGMAGLITAMIAR
-454 RRIDGRRGERCEL
+454 RRIERHEPTSGTRLRHP

>member
-1 MRSALT
+1 
-7 YGARSGYLMPE
+7 
-18 TIRAAKGPTLPGMTV
+18 MTA

-107 GARKTMVV
+107 GARRTMVV
-115 GALVMAAGQITLALT
+115 GALVMATGQIVLALT

-159 AWFPLKVTPLFTQLT
+159 AWFPLRVTPLFTQLT

-198 TAAFLALGSGI
+198 TASFLALGSGI
-209 ALVGIAAAVAIAD
+209 ALVGIAAAIAIAD

-229 PDGRDGSGGGSS
+229 PDGRTGSGGGTSS
-241 SSKNERATVREMLG
+241 SENRAPRATVREMLG

-301 GVLVVNTVAA
+301 GVLVVNTIAA

-324 FSARRGT
+324 FAARRGT
-331 LTVVISVVLMGMWV
+331 LTVIISVILMGMWV

-358 IVTLNIAMAALSS
+358 IIALNIGMAALSS
-371 ASGLGFDSVR
+371 ASSLGFDSVR

-399 GFIAAMIAAQGIGVL
+399 GFLAAMVAAQGIGVL
-414 LDVSAD
+414 LDVSS
-420 GGVYDWAD
+420 GGGAYQWSD

-439 WVLGMAGLLASMALR
+439 WVLGMAGLLTSMAMR
-454 RRIDGRRGERCEL
+454 RRIDRRAVELEAP

>member
-1 MRSALT
+1 
-7 YGARSGYLMPE
+7 
-18 TIRAAKGPTLPGMTV
+18 MTV
-33 DPRSRITARALTVWA
+33 DPRSRITGRALTVWA

-107 GARKTMVV
+107 GARRTMVI
-115 GALVMAAGQITLALT
+115 GALVMAVGQITLALT

-174 AGLGQIGQFISAV
+174 AGLGQIGQFVSAV

-209 ALVGIAAAVAIAD
+209 ALVGVAAAVAIAD
-222 VPPAPAE
+222 VPKAPAE
-229 PDGRDGSGGGSS
+229 PGENAGASS
-241 SSKNERATVREMLG
+241 SHKPDDRATVREMLG

-295 SPAQAG
+295 TPAQAG
-301 GVLVVNTVAA
+301 GVLVVNTVAS

-324 FSARRGT
+324 FGARRGT
-331 LTVVISVVLMGMWV
+331 LTVVISVILMGMWV
-345 VFLLPDAPRGLAA
+345 VFLIPGTPRGLAA
-358 IVTLNIAMAALSS
+358 IVALNIAMAALSS

-399 GFIAAMIAAQGIGVL
+399 GFLAAMMAAQGIGLL
-414 LDVSAD
+414 LDASSD
-420 GGVYDWAD
+420 GLAYQWAD
-428 FRVAWAAIVAV
+428 FRVAWIAIVLV
-439 WVLGMAGLLASMALR
+439 WVMGMAGLITAMIAR
-454 RRIDGRRGERCEL
+454 RRIERREPATGARLRHP

>member
-1 MRSALT
+1 
-7 YGARSGYLMPE
+7 
-18 TIRAAKGPTLPGMTV
+18 MTV
-33 DPRSRITARALTVWA
+33 DPRSRITGRALTVWA

-107 GARKTMVV
+107 GARRTMVI
-115 GALVMAAGQITLALT
+115 GALVMAVGQITLALT
-130 ASYPIAILA
+130 ASYPIAILG

-174 AGLGQIGQFISAV
+174 AGLGQIGQFVSAV

-222 VPPAPAE
+222 VPKAPAE
-229 PDGRDGSGGGSS
+229 PGENAGASS
-241 SSKNERATVREMLG
+241 SHKPDDRATVREMLG

-295 SPAQAG
+295 TPAQAG
-301 GVLVVNTVAA
+301 GVLVVNTVAS
-311 VAAGPLMGMASAR
+311 VAAGPLMGMASSR
-324 FSARRGT
+324 FGARRGT
-331 LTVVISVVLMGMWV
+331 LTVVISVILMGMWV
-345 VFLLPDAPRGLAA
+345 VFLIPGTPRGLAA
-358 IVTLNIAMAALSS
+358 IVALNIAMAALSS

-399 GFIAAMIAAQGIGVL
+399 GFLAAMMAAQGIGLL
-414 LDVSAD
+414 LDASSD
-420 GGVYDWAD
+420 GRAYQWAD
-428 FRVAWAAIVAV
+428 FRVAWIAIVVV
-439 WVLGMAGLLASMALR
+439 WVMGMAGLITAMIAR
-454 RRIDGRRGERCEL
+454 RRIERREPTSGTRLRHP